1 MTLRFALLDGSLE
14 RKNFCCGESVLDAY
28 LRQQAAQDM
37 KRGFATVIVAT
48 EEAAPS
54 KVIGYYTLSAASLVL
69 SDLPEAVLRRMP
81 RYPDVPAVR
90 LGRLAV
96 SQDRQ
101 RQHIGS
107 LLLLDS
113 LYRACNT
120 ELAWAFFIVEA
131 KNEQVANFY
140 EKFQF
145 SPFVNTKK
153 HLWMPRRQAERLVAG
168 M

>member
-1 MTLRFALLDGSLE
+1 MMLRFARLDGSCE
-14 RKNFCCGESVLDAY
+14 RKNFCCGEPALDVY
-28 LRQQAAQDM
+28 LRKQAAQDM

-48 EEAAPS
+48 EKTDPS
-54 KVIGYYTLSAASLVL
+54 IIVGYYTLSAASVLL
-69 SDLPEAVLRRMP
+69 SDLPEAMLRRMP

-101 RQHIGS
+101 KQHIGS

-113 LYRACNT
+113 LCRACNT
-120 ELAWAFFIVEA
+120 ELAWAFFIVDA
-131 KNEQVANFY
+131 KNEHVASFY

-145 SPFVNTKK
+145 STFANTKK
-153 HLWMPRRQAERLVAG
+153 HLWMTRRQAERLVRG